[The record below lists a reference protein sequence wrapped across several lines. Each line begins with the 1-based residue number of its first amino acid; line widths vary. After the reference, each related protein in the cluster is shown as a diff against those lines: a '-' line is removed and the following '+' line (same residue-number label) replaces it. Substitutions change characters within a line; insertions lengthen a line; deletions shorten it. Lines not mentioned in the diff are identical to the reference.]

1 MSITTITRLAC
12 ESSHIVS
19 PLLVGEHRLLEHLLF
34 DARGALPHDGAPALA
49 EAHLVHELARAV
61 GV

>member
-1 MSITTITRLAC
+1 VPLVAADA
-12 ESSHIVS
+12 E
-19 PLLVGEHRLLEHLLF
+19 PLLVREHRLLEHLFF
-34 DARGALPHDGAPALA
+34 DALVALPHDGAATLA